1 VPWARDTL
9 RTDASN
15 WQPRCPRGTPAHKAQ
30 GARRRGVRR
39 HAGGGAGSCGRGNT
53 TASCSISLSEERAAA
68 ALVHVVRLRLWAACN
83 EVTAGGAGDGAV
95 TTLARRDI
103 KARAAEILSA
113 AGKDAAHHAGFS
125 DQQLIM
131 NLPLA
136 AAGFKPR
143 SDAARAVVAAAP
155 CLTPACVARAL
166 AGKWIVFYG
175 DSTARQVFGGLLCST
190 C

>member
-1 VPWARDTL
+1 M
-9 RTDASN
+9 
-15 WQPRCPRGTPAHKAQ
+15 
-30 GARRRGVRR
+30 
-39 HAGGGAGSCGRGNT
+39 
-53 TASCSISLSEERAAA
+53 

-95 TTLARRDI
+95 TTLIRGDI
-103 KARAAEILSA
+103 KARAAKISSA
-113 AGKDAAHHAGFS
+113 AGKDAAHYAGFS